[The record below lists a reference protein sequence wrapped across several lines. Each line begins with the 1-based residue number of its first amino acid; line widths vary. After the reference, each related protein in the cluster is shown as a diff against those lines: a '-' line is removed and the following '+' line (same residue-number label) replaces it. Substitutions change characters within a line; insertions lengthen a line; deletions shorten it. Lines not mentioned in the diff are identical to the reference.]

1 MFVGIDDAGF
11 IAVAPEVSCPSHGAV
26 VSDSDSGVEV
36 LHSPVQVFFGSGGDD
51 VVMVGHEDDMV
62 EEEVI
67 FRDGFIQCF
76 KHDADDL
83 SLIKAEGS
91 VIGSA
96 DQVVRQFCLDDTQR
110 TSHALR

>member
-1 MFVGIDDAGF
+1 MVNSVDPLGG
-11 IAVAPEVSCPSHGAV
+11 SYL
-26 VSDSDSGVEV
+26 VESLTDQMEEKIWELMKV
-36 LHSPVQVFFGSGGDD
+36 I
-51 VVMVGHEDDMV
+51 EDKG
-62 EEEVI
+62 
-67 FRDGFIQCF
+67 GFIQCF